1 VSAWSTSHRELA
13 YAGVFGAVALL
24 LPVLF
29 HLVYLGHVFMPMY
42 LPLVALAFF
51 VRPPVAVTTSVVTPL
66 ISGVLTGMPPFY
78 PPVAPMM
85 SIELGLASL
94 AISAV
99 CTRWPRAN
107 PWLVL
112 VPVLLAGRVLYL
124 GLVYAFALLIDLPPA
139 FYAGASLIKGW
150 PGVILM
156 IIVLPPVVLGQRR
169 LAAGREG
176 LEPEERR
183 SR

>member
-1 VSAWSTSHRELA
+1 MSAWRTTPRDLA
-13 YAGVFGAVALL
+13 YAGVFGAMALL
-24 LPVLF
+24 LPMLF
-29 HLVYLGHVFMPMY
+29 HLVHLGHVFMPMY
-42 LPLVALAFF
+42 LPLLALAFF
-51 VRPPVAVTTSVVTPL
+51 VRPPAAVTTAVVTPI

-99 CTRWPRAN
+99 CVRWPRAN

-112 VPVLLAGRVLYL
+112 VPVLLLGRVLYL
-124 GLVYAFALLIDLPPA
+124 GLVYAFALFIDLPPK

-150 PGVILM
+150 PGVILA
-156 IIVLPPVVLGQRR
+156 IIVLPPVILAQRR
-169 LAAGREG
+169 LAAGRQG
-176 LEPEERR
+176 LTEQE
-183 SR
+183 